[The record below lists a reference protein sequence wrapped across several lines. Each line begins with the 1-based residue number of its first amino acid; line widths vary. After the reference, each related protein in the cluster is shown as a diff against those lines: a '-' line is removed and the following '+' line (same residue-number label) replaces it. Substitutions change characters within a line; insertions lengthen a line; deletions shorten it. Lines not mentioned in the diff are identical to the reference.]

1 LLALGRLG
9 GRELSYHSDLDLV
22 LVYEGDAD
30 DSRAEADNR
39 QAFSDLARRVIRA
52 AGGHGPH
59 GRLYAVDMRLRPTGG
74 SGSLA
79 VPLAEFERYYAGG
92 GAQVW
97 ERQALTKARVVVGE
111 AAFRTAVE
119 AAARRAAFEQ
129 PNGPQLAADVRAM
142 RERIEAGHG
151 RDLKRGLGGIVDVEF
166 VVQLLQLRHAAGRP
180 ALQVANT
187 RDALEALHT
196 AEFLTDVEHVDL
208 RAGYDFL
215 RLAESRLRGETN
227 RASDE
232 LPDDATGLARLAR
245 RLGYD
250 AAQPFLAD
258 LAAHACRVRAAF
270 AAVCDRERG

>member
-1 LLALGRLG
+1 VLALGKLG

-22 LVYEGDAD
+22 LVYEGESTD
-30 DSRAEADNR
+30 AEADNR
-39 QAFSDLARRVIRA
+39 QLFSDLARRIIRA
-52 AGGHGPH
+52 AGGHGPY

-79 VPLAEFERYYAGG
+79 VSLAEFERYYAGG

-97 ERQALTKARVVVGE
+97 ERQALTKARAVVGE
-111 AAFRTAVE
+111 PAFRATVE
-119 AAARRAAFEQ
+119 AAARRAAYDQ
-129 PNGPQLAADVRAM
+129 PNRPGLADEVRAM
-142 RERIEAGHG
+142 RDRIEAGHE

-180 ALQVANT
+180 ALQAANT
-187 RDALEALHT
+187 RDGLDALH
-196 AEFLTDVEHVDL
+196 AAGLLTDAEYDVQ

-215 RLAESRLRGETN
+215 RLAEGRLRGVTN

-232 LPDDATGLARLAR
+232 LPDDAAGLTRLAR

-250 AAQPFLAD
+250 AADQFLAD
-258 LAAHACRVRAAF
+258 LAAHMRRVRAAF